1 MSLHN
6 PVYLLLLLFIPLV
19 YYLYLRAGAKSLIF
33 SDHSPFY
40 KKRRRLLRE
49 IPIYLLLF
57 SYAFAVLG
65 LSRPQ
70 KGIIKEEIDKK
81 GIDIVIALDISS
93 SMLAED
99 FRPQNRI
106 SIAKEVANEF
116 IDKRRGDRIGLVV
129 FSKEALLQ
137 CPLTLDHNVLKNLV
151 NRVDIGM
158 LPDGTAI
165 GMGISTGL
173 LLFENSKAKSKIMI
187 LLTDGRNNAGKI
199 SPSAAADMAK
209 EMGVKIY
216 TIGIGKKGEVPY
228 PISQGGIKRYVMA
241 KFDID
246 DVALTKIADKT
257 GGKYFLASSPE
268 MLKNVM
274 DEINRLEPTTFKVI
288 RYRNFAEKMNIFLI
302 PAILILALFFV
313 EPVITGRLP

>member
-1 MSLHN
+1 MVLHN
-6 PVYLLLLLFIPLV
+6 PIYLLLLLLIPLL
-19 YYLYLRAGAKSLIF
+19 YYLSIKRGIKSFVF

-40 KKRRRLLRE
+40 RKKRRLLRE
-49 IPIYLLLF
+49 MPIYLLLL

-99 FRPQNRI
+99 FQPQNRI
-106 SIAKEVANEF
+106 SIAKKVANEF

-137 CPLTLDHNVLKNLV
+137 SPLTLDHNVIKKLIDRV
-151 NRVDIGM
+151 NTGM

-173 LLFENSKAKSKIMI
+173 LLFENSKVKSKIMI

-246 DVALTKIADKT
+246 DVGLTKIADKT

-288 RYRNFAEKMNIFLI
+288 RYRNFAEKMNIFLV
-302 PAILILALFFV
+302 PAILILALFFI
-313 EPVITGRLP
+313 EPIITGRLP